1 MELPGLAYEEYL
13 HVSAYAKQD
22 PRNPPE
28 PRACESE
35 YELASW
41 LKLFGY
47 AARATREGR
56 RYDG

>member
-56 RYDG
+56 R